1 MNEELFLK
9 KMKEDVLDT
18 EMDIKM
24 DTLLEDIDEW
34 DSLSV
39 VSFITFAKSVERKVK
54 KNNIV
59 NVKTINNAKTMRD
72 LFDLLQ

>member
-39 VSFITFAKSVERKVK
+39 VSFITFAKSV
-54 KNNIV
+54 
-59 NVKTINNAKTMRD
+59 
-72 LFDLLQ
+72 

>member
-59 NVKTINNAKTMRD
+59 HVKTINNAKTMRD